1 MVEEIK
7 KYFYM
12 RNRRE
17 LIEVNELNADSVEEM
32 TKLLTSSLAATIM
45 DNVGKKTIQRWL
57 FIFYYQKN

>member
-1 MVEEIK
+1 
-7 KYFYM
+7 M

-45 DNVGKKTIQRWL
+45 DNVGKKTIQR
-57 FIFYYQKN
+57 